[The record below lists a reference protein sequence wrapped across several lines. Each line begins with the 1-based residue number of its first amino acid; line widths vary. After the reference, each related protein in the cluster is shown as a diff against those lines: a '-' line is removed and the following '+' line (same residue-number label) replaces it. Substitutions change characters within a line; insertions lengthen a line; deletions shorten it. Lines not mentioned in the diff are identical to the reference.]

1 MERRFVPLEERGG
14 GSDDDGAREDGEE
27 GAKDDGKEGGGI
39 GRGAGNVEAPGK
51 LLLEV
56 HVAHVGHA

>member
-14 GSDDDGAREDGEE
+14 GSDDDGEE